1 MVIKFHSVADVRIFL
16 PKLKD
21 DPADIYAQLYEK
33 DPSKVAKG
41 PIFSF
46 IIAYADDEVL
56 DTATYIQFDNY
67 LEKFGRGYNYS
78 KKVPNLSKE
87 ISKKLKIDE
96 NLAKDTLLMIQ
107 GIFESEAEYI
117 DNAPFS
123 HKWSERYN
131 EADRWY
137 ALNRDLG
144 GMVETAI
151 DESGEAIMR
160 FVNFPKNRLYIRIKT
175 NSNNDEDAKIEL
187 KDQAISFDDS
197 KLQTALA
204 ISTIEVS

>member
-21 DPADIYAQLYEK
+21 DPADIRAQLYEK
-33 DPSKVAKG
+33 DLSKVAKG

-78 KKVPNLSKE
+78 EKVPNLSKE

-96 NLAKDTLLMIQ
+96 NLAKDALLMIQ

-117 DNAPFS
+117 DNAPFI
-123 HKWSERYN
+123 HNWSERYN
-131 EADRWY
+131 EFEAWY
-137 ALNRDLG
+137 ELNRDLG
-144 GMVETAI
+144 GMIET
-151 DESGEAIMR
+151 DESGEEIMMR

-197 KLQTALA
+197 NLQTALA

>member
-1 MVIKFHSVADVRIFL
+1 MEIKFHSVAEVYIFL
-16 PKLKD
+16 PKPKD
-21 DPADIYAQLYEK
+21 NAYLQWLEK
-33 DPSKVAKG
+33 DPSKGVKG

-46 IIAYADDEVL
+46 IIAYGDDEVL
-56 DTATYIQFDNY
+56 DSATYIKFDNY
-67 LEKFGRGYNYS
+67 LEKFGYGENYNDF
-78 KKVPNLSKE
+78 VPNLRKA

-160 FVNFPKNRLYIRIKT
+160 FVNFPKNRLYC
-175 NSNNDEDAKIEL
+175 L
-187 KDQAISFDDS
+187 KVLNQFKDS
-197 KLQTALA
+197 IIHAEAAPL
-204 ISTIEVS
+204 

>member
-21 DPADIYAQLYEK
+21 DPADIRTQLYEK

-117 DNAPFS
+117 DNAPFNS
-123 HKWSERYN
+123 F
-131 EADRWY
+131 
-137 ALNRDLG
+137 
-144 GMVETAI
+144 T
-151 DESGEAIMR
+151 
-160 FVNFPKNRLYIRIKT
+160 FPDAFNPEVGLPDNRLQIRIRT
-175 NSNNDEDAKIEL
+175 NAYTNEDAKIKL

-197 KLQTALA
+197 KLETFVA
-204 ISTIEVS
+204 ISTTEVS